1 MILREIQQYRVLD
14 ATTTSLANRPLD
26 YRPILAPLLDWRVEI
41 VEQRLVLVEPQ
52 SGSLGNPDPNAFMV
66 VVPTSFAVGSL
77 FAIELLGTD
86 WESEGFAIGDEL
98 AMAMGPI
105 NPNSIFLQA
114 TIQGISGT
122 IATFR
127 ISSTPQIFGSLDTQN
142 PFPLVAFL
150 LNERFDIRTA
160 LLRAGDSGFVSPLN
174 GQPFYVPGHA
184 NHIEVTTYSI
194 ANSSAHY
201 NLRFYNASQEG
212 DISVNLPGARNLKVV
227 TIGIRGTQ
235 FYTYRSS
242 LNPTANTP
250 TQAYPTRGQIVL
262 DAQAPNELRSL
273 TFETECLLLHPNRIE
288 ETNNF
293 VAPGSLIINSLGA
306 IISHPSITSP
316 VRTAV
321 CLLGPDSHHSLP
333 SLFSSVD
340 LTNPTAPPSYPQ
352 PRQGADYVGVVTGQ
366 VGGQWVA
373 IMTNRVPS
381 GPPNYNLRIINEELR
396 PARYDCVVL
405 ETEEASARLSGIYT
419 VIIYGLKDW
428 SFIPLASYEMEISLP
443 RGVISPKPDFGNALE
458 VIGNLFPFERAMPA
472 PYGVRVANYDSVFTN
487 GHPVLGTKSLFF
499 VPIPSAAEPPPIGTL
514 IPPNSAYLL
523 DLLGFID
530 YPFVLKAQLICPD
543 GTLLESE
550 PVFMPDPRPDR
561 QLASV
566 THVGDT
572 IRVVLNLGG
581 SDREP
586 KDIQIRIALF
596 PWPARY
602 TPIDQAMY
610 FAREKHAPPSVLEH
624 REHQGS
630 RIQITRTPLTGY
642 SYVAEINTLGLPP
655 GQYAVHVRS
664 EYAPPENGIYYESF
678 FYLFT
683 VRNPIEPD
691 GTPLPPIRCRTET
704 PAILGESWPYI
715 VLRGDEIEKR
725 DEVLNSCKLDDYC
738 SCFTF
743 VSAIP
748 EDWVD
753 IIGFFKGSVLGRPIP
768 SGGPTA
774 QHKVRLQGRIVRI
787 DDEYSTESF
796 VSSVYREEDIVR
808 SYAPRYQ
815 LEVIAQTPC
824 DLSHIDL
831 LKLAAH
837 WTVVNRSNR
846 MLPQELYFLRPAEIS
861 LSDSGEH
868 TKATITLKPL
878 RWRDE
883 YRRQG

>member
-1 MILREIQQYRVLD
+1 MILREIQQYLVLD
-14 ATTTSLANRPLD
+14 ATTNSLTSRPFD
-26 YRPILAPLLDWRVEI
+26 YRPVLAPLLDWRVAI
-41 VEQRLVLVEPQ
+41 VERRLVLLEPQ

-66 VVPTSFAVGSL
+66 VVPLSFTVGQL

-86 WESEGFAIGDEL
+86 WESEGFAVGDEL

-105 NPNSIFLQA
+105 NPNSIFLRA

-127 ISSTPQIFGSLDTQN
+127 ISSTPQIFGTLDTQN

-150 LNERFDIRTA
+150 MNERFDVRTA

-174 GQPFYVPGHA
+174 GQPFYVSGHA
-184 NHIEVTTYSI
+184 DHIEVTNYSI
-194 ANSSAHY
+194 ASSPAQY

-212 DISVNLPGARNLKVV
+212 DISVNLPGSRNLRIV

-235 FYTYRSS
+235 FYAYRSS
-242 LNPTANTP
+242 LNPAANTP

-293 VAPGSLIINSLGA
+293 VTPGTLNITGGVASISAPA
-306 IISHPSITSP
+306 IPSP
-316 VRTAV
+316 VRQAV

-333 SLFSSVD
+333 SVFRSLD
-340 LTNPTAPPSYPQ
+340 LSAPTAPPSTP
-352 PRQGADYVGVVTGQ
+352 PSRAGADYVGVVTGQ
-366 VGGQWVA
+366 VSGQWVA
-373 IMTNRVPS
+373 VMTNKIASSLPT
-381 GPPNYNLRIINEELR
+381 YNLNIFNTNLD
-396 PARYDCVVL
+396 PARYDCIVL
-405 ETEEASARLSGIYT
+405 ETTETSARLPGTYT
-419 VIIYGLKDW
+419 VIIYGKIGGTFL
-428 SFIPLASYEMEISLP
+428 PLASYDLNIANAVPTPL
-443 RGVISPKPDFGNALE
+443 PDFPSGVEAL
-458 VIGNLFPFERAMPA
+458 GNLFPFERAMPD
-472 PYGVRVANYDSVFTN
+472 PYGIRTANYDVVF
-487 GHPVLGTKSLFF
+487 GEGSSIKYSLFY
-499 VPIPSAAEPPPIGTL
+499 VPIPSGAEPPPIGGLTV
-514 IPPNSAYLL
+514 PSSGYLL
-523 DLLGFID
+523 DLW
-530 YPFVLKAQLICPD
+530 PFLDTPKTIKAQLICPD
-543 GTLLESE
+543 GTLLESG
-550 PVFMPDPRPDR
+550 PKAMPQPRPDL

-566 THVGDT
+566 TQS
-572 IRVVLNLGG
+572 G
-581 SDREP
+581 SN
-586 KDIQIRIALF
+586 IQIGLSLIVPPSQTGDFQLRVALF
-596 PWPARY
+596 PWPAGHA
-602 TPIDQAMY
+602 PIDQAMY
-610 FAREKHAPPSVLEH
+610 FATENYSSGTVIEQREQQSN
-624 REHQGS
+624 
-630 RIQITRTPLTGY
+630 RIQIERESLSGY
-642 SYVAEINTLGLPP
+642 EYRAIVNTAGLPP
-655 GQYAVHVRS
+655 GQYAIHVRS
-664 EYAPPENGIYYESF
+664 EFAHPLNSEYESF

-683 VRNPIEPD
+683 IRNPLEPS
-691 GTPLPPIRCRTET
+691 GTPLPPVRCRVET
-704 PAILGESWPYI
+704 PAVRGESWPYI
-715 VLRGDEIEKR
+715 VLKDERIEKWQ
-725 DEVLNSCKLDDYC
+725 ENLNSCKLEDYC

-753 IIGFFKGSVLGRPIP
+753 IIGFFEGSVLGRPIP
-768 SGGPTA
+768 TGAPTA
-774 QHKVRLQGRIVRI
+774 RHKVRLRGRIIRV

-824 DLSHIDL
+824 DLSHIDI

-837 WTVVNRSNR
+837 WTIVNRSNR
-846 MLPQELYFLRPAEIS
+846 MLPQQIPFLRPAEIA

>member
-1 MILREIQQYRVLD
+1 
-14 ATTTSLANRPLD
+14 
-26 YRPILAPLLDWRVEI
+26 LAPLLDWRVEI

-66 VVPTSFAVGSL
+66 VVPPSFAVGQL
-77 FAIELLGTD
+77 FGIELLGTD
-86 WESEGFAIGDEL
+86 WESEGFAVGDEL

-105 NPNSIFLQA
+105 NPNSIFLRA
-114 TIQGISGT
+114 TIHGISGT

-127 ISSTPQIFGSLDTQN
+127 ISSTPQIFGTLDTQN

-150 LNERFDIRTA
+150 VNERFDVKTA
-160 LLRAGDSGFVSPLN
+160 LLRAGESGFVSPLN
-174 GQPFYVPGHA
+174 GQPFYIAGHA
-184 NHIEVTTYSI
+184 DHIEVTNYSI
-194 ANSSAHY
+194 ASSPAQY

-235 FYTYRSS
+235 FYAYRSS

-250 TQAYPTRGQIVL
+250 TQAYPTRGKIVL
-262 DAQAPNELRSL
+262 DAQASNELRSL

-293 VAPGSLIINSLGA
+293 ITPGTLNITGGLATISAPSV
-306 IISHPSITSP
+306 PSP
-316 VRTAV
+316 VRQAV

-333 SLFSSVD
+333 SVLRALD
-340 LTNPTAPPSYPQ
+340 LTAPTPPPAIPL
-352 PRQGADYVGVVTGQ
+352 PRPWADFVGVVTGQ

-373 IMTNRVPS
+373 VMTNRVVS
-381 GPPNYNLRIINEELR
+381 TPPTYNLNIVNENLD
-396 PARYDCVVL
+396 PARYDCIVL
-405 ETEEASARLSGIYT
+405 ETTEASARLSGTYT
-419 VIIYGLKDW
+419 VIIYGKIGGTFL
-428 SFIPLASYEMEISLP
+428 PLASYDLNIANAVPTPL
-443 RGVISPKPDFGNALE
+443 PDFPNGVEAL
-458 VIGNLFPFERAMPA
+458 GNLFPFERAIPS
-472 PYGVRVANYDSVFTN
+472 PYNIRLANYDAVFTTS
-487 GHPVLGTKSLFF
+487 HQTLGTKSLLF
-499 VPIPSAAEPPPIGTL
+499 VPIPSGVEPPPIGGLTV
-514 IPPNSAYLL
+514 PSSGYLL
-523 DLLGFID
+523 DLW
-530 YPFVLKAQLICPD
+530 PFLDTPKTIKAQLICPD
-543 GTLLESE
+543 GTLLESG
-550 PVFMPDPRPDR
+550 PKVMPQPRPDL

-566 THVGDT
+566 TQS
-572 IRVVLNLGG
+572 G
-581 SDREP
+581 SN
-586 KDIQIRIALF
+586 IQIDLSFVVPPSQTGDFQLRVALF
-596 PWPARY
+596 LWPAGHA
-602 TPIDQAMY
+602 PIDQAMY
-610 FAREKHAPPSVLEH
+610 FATENYSSGTVVEQREQ
-624 REHQGS
+624 QGN
-630 RIQITRTPLTGY
+630 RIRIVRDPLSGY
-642 SYVAEINTLGLPP
+642 EYLADIATAGLPP

-664 EYAPPENGIYYESF
+664 EFAHPLVSKYESF

-683 VRNPIEPD
+683 VRNPLDPP
-691 GTPLPPIRCRTET
+691 GTPLPPVRCRVET
-704 PAILGESWPYI
+704 PAIRGENWPYI
-715 VLRGDEIEKR
+715 VVRDDGVEKR
-725 DEVLNSCKLDDYC
+725 LEALNRCRLDDYC

-753 IIGFFKGSVLGRPIP
+753 IIGFFEGAVLGRPIP
-768 SGGPTA
+768 TGDPTA
-774 QHKVRLQGRIVRI
+774 RHKVRLRGRIIRV

-824 DLSHIDL
+824 DLSHIDI
-831 LKLAAH
+831 LKLAVH

-846 MLPQELYFLRPAEIS
+846 MLPQQIPFLRPAEIA